1 MQIGNIQGRT
11 HRLPATRSAC
21 PRNGSD
27 PDGRSRREL
36 TSAGWRRVS
45 LPVAAGR
52 EREIDEEHQRH
63 KPGMATQARD
73 WPAPFHRG
81 FYCSWRD
88 WWSEGLLA
96 ASRGRADGQTSEH
109 KASIEL
115 SD

>member
-52 EREIDEEHQRH
+52 EREIDEEPQRT
-63 KPGMATQARD
+63 KAGMAKQARD
-73 WPAPFHRG
+73 WQANLDRK
-81 FYCSWRD
+81 SVV
-88 WWSEGLLA
+88 EGKGG
-96 ASRGRADGQTSEH
+96 SVRVDQWGGRIL
-109 KASIEL
+109 KKKKK
-115 SD
+115 